1 MALIY
6 RLTQNEILMKYI
18 LNLLLISLL
27 LFSCTSEP
35 VTTDPISLAE
45 KAYTEGATP
54 QTMNSL
60 SAAYSEYLSTNP
72 TSDKATDYR
81 VKLADLQI
89 ESNNF
94 SPALDNL
101 KAILKNDFASASA
114 PEAALKLADIY
125 GNNLK
130 NPQGQSAVYQGY
142 IAAFPNHEKAGEV
155 MKKIAANPVDMN
167 AMIEDLG
174 SKIYSD
180 KTNRID
186 TKVANDFINIAEIH
200 ALLMPKSVKSAEY
213 LHDAGRTAGYM
224 RAFPKA
230 IDLYSWVLDKYP
242 NNEQTANST
251 FMLGYTYDN
260 DMKDYGEA
268 RKYYEQFLS
277 KFPSHDLA
285 ESAKVL
291 LENLGVPDD
300 EIIERLQK
308 KG

>member
-1 MALIY
+1 
-6 RLTQNEILMKYI
+6 MKNTF
-18 LNLLLISLL
+18 NLLLISLL
-27 LFSCTSEP
+27 LFSCSSEP
-35 VTTDPISLAE
+35 AVMTPISIAE
-45 KAYTEGATP
+45 KAYAEGSTP
-54 QTMNSL
+54 QTLNNL
-60 SAAYSEYLSTNP
+60 SAAYSEFLLANP
-72 TSDKATDYR
+72 TSEKATDYR
-81 VKLADLQI
+81 MKLADLQI
-89 ESNNF
+89 KGNRF
-94 SPALDNL
+94 GAALENL
-101 KAILKNDFASASA
+101 KAILKSDFSSEYS

-125 GNNLK
+125 GDNLK

-142 IAAFPNHEKAGEV
+142 IASFPNHEKAGEV

-167 AMIEDLG
+167 AMLEDLG

-200 ALLMPKSVKSAEY
+200 ALLMPKSPKSAEY

-224 RAFPKA
+224 RSFPKA
-230 IDLYSWVLDKYP
+230 IDLYSWVVDKYP

-277 KFPSHDLA
+277 KYPEHDLA
-285 ESAKVL
+285 ASAKVL

>member
-1 MALIY
+1 
-6 RLTQNEILMKYI
+6 MKYT

-27 LFSCTSEP
+27 LFSCSSEP
-35 VTTDPISLAE
+35 AVNSPISIAE
-45 KAYTEGATP
+45 KAYAESETP
-54 QTMNSL
+54 QTTNNL
-60 SAAYSEYLSTNP
+60 SAAYSEFLLTNP
-72 TSDKATDYR
+72 TSDNATEYR

-89 ESNNF
+89 KGNRFNA
-94 SPALDNL
+94 ALDNL
-101 KAILKNDFASASA
+101 KAVLKSDFSSSYA

-125 GNNLK
+125 GTNLK
-130 NPQGQSAVYQGY
+130 NPQGQSAVQQGY
-142 IAAFPNHEKAGEV
+142 IAAFPNHEKVGDITKKLGE
-155 MKKIAANPVDMN
+155 NPTDISTMLT
-167 AMIEDLG
+167 DLG
-174 SKIYSD
+174 SKIYND

-200 ALLMPKSVKSAEY
+200 ALLMPESAKSAEY

-224 RAFPKA
+224 RSFPKA
-230 IDLYSWVLDKYP
+230 IDLYSWVVEKYP

-277 KFPSHDLA
+277 KYPSHDLA
-285 ESAKVL
+285 ASAKVL
-291 LENLGVPDD
+291 LDNLGVPDD

-308 KG
+308 KQG

>member
-1 MALIY
+1 
-6 RLTQNEILMKYI
+6 MKYTF
-18 LNLLLISLL
+18 NLLLISLL
-27 LFSCTSEP
+27 FFSCKSEP
-35 VTTDPISLAE
+35 AATDPVSLAE
-45 KAYTEGATP
+45 KAYAEASTP
-54 QTMNSL
+54 QTINNL
-60 SAAYSEYLSTNP
+60 SAAYSEFLSSNP

-89 ESNNF
+89 KGNRF
-94 SPALDNL
+94 GAALENL
-101 KAILKNDFASASA
+101 KAILKNDFSSKFA

-142 IAAFPNHEKAGEV
+142 ITSFPDHAQAGEI
-155 MKKIAANPVDMN
+155 MKKIADNPVDINTML
-167 AMIEDLG
+167 EDLG
-174 SKIYSD
+174 SRIYSD

-200 ALLMPKSVKSAEY
+200 ALLMPKSPKSAEY

-224 RAFPKA
+224 RSFPKA
-230 IDLYSWVLDKYP
+230 IDLYSWVINKYP
-242 NNEQTANST
+242 NHEQTANST

-277 KFPSHDLA
+277 AYPTHDLA

>member
-1 MALIY
+1 
-6 RLTQNEILMKYI
+6 MKYT

-27 LFSCTSEP
+27 FFSCSADPT
-35 VTTDPISLAE
+35 TTDPVSIAE
-45 KAYTEGATP
+45 KALAAGETP
-54 QTMNSL
+54 QTINNL
-60 SAAYSEYLSTNP
+60 SAAYSEFLLTNP

-89 ESNNF
+89 KGNRF
-94 SPALDNL
+94 SAALDNL
-101 KAILKNDFASASA
+101 KAILKNDFASALA

-142 IAAFPNHEKAGEV
+142 IAAFPNHEKAGEI
-155 MKKIAANPVDMN
+155 MKKIAANPVDMSTML
-167 AMIEDLG
+167 ADLG
-174 SKIYSD
+174 SRIYSD

-186 TKVANDFINIAEIH
+186 SKVANDFINIAEIH
-200 ALLMPKSVKSAEY
+200 ALLMPKSAKSAEF

-224 RAFPKA
+224 RSFPKA
-230 IDLYSWVLDKYP
+230 IDLYSWVVEKYP

-277 KFPSHDLA
+277 KYPSHDLA
-285 ESAKVL
+285 ASAKVL

-300 EIIERLQK
+300 EIIEKLQK

>member
-1 MALIY
+1 
-6 RLTQNEILMKYI
+6 MKNTF
-18 LNLLLISLL
+18 NLLLISLL
-27 LFSCTSEP
+27 LFSCSSEP
-35 VTTDPISLAE
+35 AVMTPISIAE
-45 KAYTEGATP
+45 KAYAEGSTP
-54 QTMNSL
+54 QTLNNL
-60 SAAYSEYLSTNP
+60 SAAYSEFLLANP
-72 TSDKATDYR
+72 TSEKATDYR
-81 VKLADLQI
+81 MKLADLQI
-89 ESNNF
+89 KGNRF
-94 SPALDNL
+94 GAALENL
-101 KAILKNDFASASA
+101 KAILKSDFSSEYS

-125 GNNLK
+125 GDNLK
-130 NPQGQSAVYQGY
+130 NSQGQSAVYQGY
-142 IAAFPNHEKAGEV
+142 IASFPNHEKAGEV

-167 AMIEDLG
+167 AMLEDLG

-200 ALLMPKSVKSAEY
+200 ALLMPKSPKSAEY

-224 RAFPKA
+224 RSFPKA
-230 IDLYSWVLDKYP
+230 IDLYSWVVDKYP

-277 KFPSHDLA
+277 KYPEHDLA
-285 ESAKVL
+285 ASAKVL

>member
-1 MALIY
+1 
-6 RLTQNEILMKYI
+6 MKNTF
-18 LNLLLISLL
+18 NLLLISLL
-27 LFSCTSEP
+27 LFSCSSEP
-35 VTTDPISLAE
+35 AAMNPISIAE
-45 KAYTEGATP
+45 KAYAEGSTP
-54 QTMNSL
+54 QTLNNL
-60 SAAYSEYLSTNP
+60 SAAYSEFLLTNP

-89 ESNNF
+89 KGNRF
-94 SPALDNL
+94 GAALENL
-101 KAILKNDFASASA
+101 KAILKSDFSSEYA

-125 GNNLK
+125 GDNLK

-142 IAAFPNHEKAGEV
+142 IASFPNHEKAGEV

-167 AMIEDLG
+167 TMLENLG

-224 RAFPKA
+224 RSFPKA
-230 IDLYSWVLDKYP
+230 IDLYSWVVDKYP
-242 NNEQTANST
+242 DNEQTANST

-277 KFPSHDLA
+277 KYPEHDLA
-285 ESAKVL
+285 ASAKVL